1 MADNI
6 VESVSKESVSENI
19 VKVRKKPGPKP
30 KSADSKKIDNIDAQ
44 VEKSDLK
51 SEEVHEPIADVTL
64 NEVAEP
70 VAEVDN
76 EVKSADDT
84 KKMKVTCDNNA
95 VTQSESYKV
104 SHVLTNCAVYRLPNC
119 NSPICFRLSK
129 GCQIFFKHISTEG
142 FLEIRYNSFEKG
154 SSVGYV
160 QSRYVSK

>member
-6 VESVSKESVSENI
+6 VESVSKESVSDNA

-30 KSADSKKIDNIDAQ
+30 KSADTKKADNIDVQ
-44 VEKSDLK
+44 TEKADLK

-64 NEVAEP
+64 NEVAES

-76 EVKSADDT
+76 DVKSTDDT
-84 KKMKVTCDNNA
+84 MKVEITCENDA
-95 VTQSESYKV
+95 ITQSESYKV

-154 SSVGYV
+154 SSLGYV

>member
-6 VESVSKESVSENI
+6 VESVSKENVSKDV

-30 KSADSKKIDNIDAQ
+30 KSVDTKKADNIDVQ
-44 VEKSDLK
+44 TEKADLK
-51 SEEVHEPIADVTL
+51 SEEVHESIADVTL
-64 NEVAEP
+64 NEVAESA
-70 VAEVDN
+70 AEVDN
-76 EVKSADDT
+76 DVKSTDDT
-84 KKMKVTCDNNA
+84 EKMKVTCENNA

-104 SHVLTNCAVYRLPNC
+104 SHVLTNCAIYRLPNC
-119 NSPICFRLSK
+119 NSPICSRLSK

-160 QSRYVSK
+160 QSKYVSK

>member
-1 MADNI
+1 MNDNI
-6 VESVSKESVSENI
+6 VESVSKENVSENA
-19 VKVRKKPGPKP
+19 VKVRKKLGPKP
-30 KSADSKKIDNIDAQ
+30 KSADTKKADNIDAQ
-44 VEKSDLK
+44 IEKADLK

-64 NEVAEP
+64 DKVAEI
-70 VAEVDN
+70 DDDR
-76 EVKSADDT
+76 KSADDT
-84 KKMKVTCDNNA
+84 KKVEITGENDA

-119 NSPICFRLSK
+119 NSPVCSRLSK

-160 QSRYVSK
+160 QSKYVSK